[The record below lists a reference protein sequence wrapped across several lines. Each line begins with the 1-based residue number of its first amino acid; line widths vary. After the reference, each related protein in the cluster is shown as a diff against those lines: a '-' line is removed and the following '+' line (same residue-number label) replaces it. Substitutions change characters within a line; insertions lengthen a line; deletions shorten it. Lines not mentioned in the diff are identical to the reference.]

1 LASFTGDKF
10 ILEVNRQLV
19 FMLDSMGPAEES
31 MEEERDEQL
40 EAAEENASPSRNP
53 DSSELTEL

>member
-10 ILEVNRQLV
+10 ILEVKRQLV
-19 FMLDSMGPAEES
+19 LRLDSMGPEES
-31 MEEERDEQL
+31 MEEEREEQL
-40 EAAEENASPSRNP
+40 EAAEEKASPSRNP